1 MLSMLMIGG
10 IDGEKDFSALLT
22 FDEWCTEAFDAVSI
36 SSCVT
41 TIRGTAAGLLC
52 ASIFCLLK
60 QNEIEKIPM
69 IVEFFMSACICV
81 LEEQQFVRKCLSM
94 FFFFSSLRSSRLIR

>member
-1 MLSMLMIGG
+1 MLSMLIGG
-10 IDGEKDFSALLT
+10 IDGERVFSALLIL
-22 FDEWCTEAFDAVSI
+22 DEWCTGNLDAVSI

-60 QNEIEKIPM
+60 IK
-69 IVEFFMSACICV
+69 
-81 LEEQQFVRKCLSM
+81 
-94 FFFFSSLRSSRLIR
+94 